1 MEMKILVLNGS
12 PHSQGSTKDM
22 VNAFKK
28 GAESAGHIVDVV
40 DVCKKKIGGCLAC
53 EYCHSKGH
61 GECIQKDDMQ
71 EVYNLLKEAEMLVI
85 ASPIYYHGISGQ
97 LKCVIDR
104 FYSAAYPRGPKNLK
118 KLP

>member
-12 PHSQGSTKDM
+12 PHPQGSTKDM

-53 EYCHSKGH
+53 EQS
-61 GECIQKDDMQ
+61 I
-71 EVYNLLKEAEMLVI
+71 
-85 ASPIYYHGISGQ
+85 
-97 LKCVIDR
+97 IDT
-104 FYSAAYPRGPKNLK
+104 AIK
-118 KLP
+118 KI

>member
-12 PHSQGSTKDM
+12 PHPQGSTKDM

-71 EVYNLLKEAEMLVI
+71 EVCVNI
-85 ASPIYYHGISGQ
+85 AAHASKQEI
-97 LKCVIDR
+97 C
-104 FYSAAYPRGPKNLK
+104 
-118 KLP
+118 

>member
-1 MEMKILVLNGS
+1 MKILVLNGS

-53 EYCHSKGH
+53 
-61 GECIQKDDMQ
+61 DT
-71 EVYNLLKEAEMLVI
+71 VI
-85 ASPIYYHGISGQ
+85 AKDTVSVFRRMICRKYI
-97 LKCVIDR
+97 I
-104 FYSAAYPRGPKNLK
+104 F
-118 KLP
+118 

>member
-12 PHSQGSTKDM
+12 PHPQGSTKDM

-53 EYCHSKGH
+53 EYCHSKENNKG
-61 GECIQKDDMQ
+61 
-71 EVYNLLKEAEMLVI
+71 
-85 ASPIYYHGISGQ
+85 
-97 LKCVIDR
+97 
-104 FYSAAYPRGPKNLK
+104 
-118 KLP
+118 KLTCGKSSVFKGLRRI